1 MAYSNVVMYLDNP
14 YAHYTKATINKRILI
29 MILRIM
35 ILVDSSAT
43 LYTRG

>member
-1 MAYSNVVMYLDNP
+1 MAYSNAVMDLVNP
-14 YAHYTKATINKRILI
+14 KAHYTKATINKSILI

-35 ILVDSSAT
+35 ILVNSSAT